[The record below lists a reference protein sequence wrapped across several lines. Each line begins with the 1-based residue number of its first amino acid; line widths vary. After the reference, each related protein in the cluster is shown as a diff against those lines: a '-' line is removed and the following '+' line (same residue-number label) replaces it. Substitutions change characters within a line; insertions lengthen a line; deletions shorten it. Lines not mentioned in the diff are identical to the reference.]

1 MQKFISAVLLCWF
14 SAVHAAEEAK
24 VEETKNLFT
33 HPIYFGGV
41 GGWGS
46 TTWQGLVPNVENQ
59 NSAIII
65 STPVVVDEGGAVW
78 GLSLGYEFTPFF
90 ALEAN
95 YMAFPDAKITFDE
108 YSLYAFDQSTV
119 ILNTQTQTA
128 SFSGK
133 IMLMVPKTSVRFF
146 SSVGIASV
154 FRQDQINDTYRI
166 SPTFGFGAN
175 YLLTER
181 VMLEIGANYT
191 AGYGESEINPVL
203 DFVPFLYSVFGKV
216 SLRFG

>member
-1 MQKFISAVLLCWF
+1 M
-14 SAVHAAEEAK
+14 
-24 VEETKNLFT
+24 
-33 HPIYFGGV
+33 
-41 GGWGS
+41 
-46 TTWQGLVPNVENQ
+46 ENQ

-65 STPVVVDEGGAVW
+65 STPLVVDEGGAVW
-78 GLSLGYEFTPFF
+78 GLSLGYEFTPYF

-108 YSLYAFDQSTV
+108 YSLYAFDQNTV

-128 SFSGK
+128 SLSGK
-133 IMLMVPKTSVRFF
+133 IMLAVPKTSVRFF

-154 FRQDQINDTYRI
+154 FRQDQINNAYRI

-175 YLLTER
+175 YLVTER
-181 VMLEIGANYT
+181 VMVEIGANYT

-216 SLRFG
+216 ALRFG